1 MKELEDKI
9 LNTINDNQY
18 IRLIESFLINC
29 LNPFKE
35 YNYKRMVTAIN
46 CINLCNEEFTVSR
59 LAEKVCLSQK
69 QLQRIF
75 SEHVGASPKE
85 FMRIVR
91 FHKAL
96 YTLQNHPEMN
106 FTTLAYECGYYDQA
120 HMINEFKLFSGYT
133 PAQYIALCSP
143 YSDYFSL

>member
-1 MKELEDKI
+1 MQLET
-9 LNTINDNQY
+9 NGY
-18 IRLIESFLINC
+18 C
-29 LNPFKE
+29 
-35 YNYKRMVTAIN
+35 YN
-46 CINLCNEEFTVSR
+46 CINSCNEEFTVSR
-59 LAEKVCLSQK
+59 LAETVCLSQK

-106 FTTLAYECGYYDQA
+106 FTTLAYELMVTNPG
-120 HMINEFKLFSGYT
+120 
-133 PAQYIALCSP
+133 CS
-143 YSDYFSL
+143 STDLSCATAVDRRNCEHLLQKRHDKSLYPES